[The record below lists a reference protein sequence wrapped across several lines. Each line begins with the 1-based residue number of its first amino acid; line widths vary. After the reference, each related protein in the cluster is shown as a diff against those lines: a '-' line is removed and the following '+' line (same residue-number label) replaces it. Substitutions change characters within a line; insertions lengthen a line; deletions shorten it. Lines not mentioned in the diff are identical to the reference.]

1 MAPEEAT
8 VPPRDAHRDLHAV
21 AVMLHQM
28 ATGHLP
34 FDGPNSMQVLTKQ
47 VHDRPIPPRQR
58 QPDAPISEA
67 MEALILRSLEKDA
80 ARRPQTAEQFRDE
93 LLAVPAKAREKRA
106 SLQAAESLLRVPT
119 PTTSPKPHKPTPPEA
134 PRNARRWWRP
144 FPSAG
149 S

>member
-1 MAPEEAT
+1 MAPEQAT
-8 VPPRDAHRDLHAV
+8 GTHLDARCDLYAV
-21 AVMLHQM
+21 GVILYQM

-34 FDGPNSMQVLTKQ
+34 FDGANSMEVLTKQ

-67 MEALILRSLEKDA
+67 METLILRSLEKDA
-80 ARRPQTAEQFRDE
+80 GRRPQTAEQFRDE
-93 LLAVPAKAREKRA
+93 LLAVPGKAREKRA
-106 SLQAAESLLRVPT
+106 SLQAAEPLLRVPT
-119 PTTSPKPHKPTPPEA
+119 PPTSPKAQNA
-134 PRNARRWWRP
+134 PQGEGPRKGRRWWWP